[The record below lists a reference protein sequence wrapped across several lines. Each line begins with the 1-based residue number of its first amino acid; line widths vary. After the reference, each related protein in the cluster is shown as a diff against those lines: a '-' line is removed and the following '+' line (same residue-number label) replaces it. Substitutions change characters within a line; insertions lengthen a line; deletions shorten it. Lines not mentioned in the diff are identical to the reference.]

1 MLSAKLYEDRIVMI
15 DTEAIE
21 HAKTQYLNE
30 ILKPFMSDKLLFLTP
45 FDQDENFTKACGNL
59 KNINVKNPQ

>member
-45 FDQDENFTKACGNL
+45 FDQD
-59 KNINVKNPQ
+59 